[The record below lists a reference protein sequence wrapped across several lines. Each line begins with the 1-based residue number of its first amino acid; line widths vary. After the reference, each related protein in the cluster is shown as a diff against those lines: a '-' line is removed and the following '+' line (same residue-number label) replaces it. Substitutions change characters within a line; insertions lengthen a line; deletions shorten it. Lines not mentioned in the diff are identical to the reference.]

1 MPSTLYVIIADD
13 DDSIRGLIARVVAR
27 TYPAVTM
34 SVVTNGLDA
43 LLIYDQQ
50 GADLLIT
57 NNDMPGLRGLSLV
70 EALRVLRSA
79 SLPILMISA
88 DRTIEERALAL
99 GVNLF
104 LVKPFTLAQ
113 LAGALT
119 KLLPL

>member
-1 MPSTLYVIIADD
+1 MSSTLYVIIADD

-113 LAGALT
+113 LAAALT

>member
-1 MPSTLYVIIADD
+1 MASTLYVIIADD